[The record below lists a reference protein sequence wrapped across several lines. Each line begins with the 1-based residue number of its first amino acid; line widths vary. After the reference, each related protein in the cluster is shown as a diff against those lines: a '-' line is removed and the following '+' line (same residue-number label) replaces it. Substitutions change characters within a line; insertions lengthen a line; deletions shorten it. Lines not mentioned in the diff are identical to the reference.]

1 MHKGRIGET
10 RSDLGEGS
18 ATPLCVLCCMGPC
31 VRSSTLSRLAAGVS
45 QGASGVTA
53 CCSFLAGKLTFGRTC
68 EPWVTVPAALSG
80 LISQGVSCPFF
91 AADLC
96 YRVQWQSGPEGTN
109 DYLIR
114 SCTEDLLVLSD
125 PDANNGQGTRTSEA
139 SKTYCQQPNSN
150 IAATHRSIV
159 LDPSRLNTDPAN
171 IKATKSAKFG
181 VQHLRVK
188 SSWIVSI

>member
-1 MHKGRIGET
+1 MCALLHGAVCTQFDFIKVSCWSVARCF
-10 RSDLGEGS
+10 RSDGMLF
-18 ATPLCVLCCMGPC
+18 
-31 VRSSTLSRLAAGVS
+31 LSRRKTHFWPHMRALGDC
-45 QGASGVTA
+45 SGRLVWSHIA
-53 CCSFLAGKLTFGRTC
+53 RRL
-68 EPWVTVPAALSG
+68 LS
-80 LISQGVSCPFF
+80 FF

-139 SKTYCQQPNSN
+139 SKTYCQQPSSN

-171 IKATKSAKFG
+171 IKATKSAKSG